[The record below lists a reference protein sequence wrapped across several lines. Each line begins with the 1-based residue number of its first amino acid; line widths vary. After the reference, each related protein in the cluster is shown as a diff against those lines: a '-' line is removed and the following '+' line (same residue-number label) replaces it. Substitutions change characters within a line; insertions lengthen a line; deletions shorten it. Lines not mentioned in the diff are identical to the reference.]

1 MKIHRVDTRRCQV
14 GEGALW
20 CAEEQALYFLDIT
33 GRQVHRYDPAARRT
47 RSWAT
52 PDNAGSMALRAGG
65 GVVVAMKDEVHGLDL
80 ATGRFTPLAK
90 LDGAAARAT
99 FNDGK
104 VDRRGRYAIGLCDT
118 DMSDPQ
124 PIGGLYALD
133 ADHRFRELDRGIHFS
148 NSPCWSPD
156 GSTLYFSDSLTH
168 SVFAYDYDL
177 ETGTAAN
184 KRLFADTSA
193 LGGMP
198 DGATTDSD
206 GLVWMAIF
214 RAGKIVAFR
223 PDGRVERA
231 IETPV
236 RLAVSVAFGG
246 ANLDQLYFTT
256 IDPTFFG
263 EAAED
268 GAGEVY
274 VVEGLGARGVPEPR
288 YAG

>member
-1 MKIHRVDTRRCQV
+1 VQIHRVDTRRCQV

-20 CAEEQALYFLDIT
+20 RQDEQALYFLDIT
-33 GRQVHRYDPAARRT
+33 GRKVHRYDPAAGAT
-47 RSWAT
+47 RSWDT
-52 PDNAGSMALRAGG
+52 PGPAGSMALRQGG
-65 GVVVAMKDEVHGLDL
+65 GVVVAMKDEVHALDL
-80 ATGRFTPLAK
+80 ETGAFTPLAR
-90 LDGAAARAT
+90 LEGASPRAT

-118 DMSDPQ
+118 DMADPQ
-124 PIGGLYALD
+124 PIGGLVSLS

-156 GSTLYFSDSLTH
+156 GATLYFSDSLPNA
-168 SVFAYDYDL
+168 VYAYDYDQ
-177 ETGTAAN
+177 ETGTASN
-184 KRLFADTSA
+184 RRLFADTTE

-198 DGATTDSD
+198 DGATTDRD

-214 RAGKIVAFR
+214 RAGKIAAFR
-223 PDGRVERA
+223 PDGGLERVVEM
-231 IETPV
+231 PV

-246 ANLDQLYFTT
+246 PKLDQLYVTT

-274 VVEGLGARGVPEPR
+274 VVEGLGACGVEEPL